1 MGIRQDL
8 SLYSDKEI
16 ANAILSRDTFV
27 TKEYLYIKCYPLFKS
42 IYDNYYTD
50 CCNCKEFID
59 EIYLLVLQPSKA
71 TGKCQIENFK
81 GESTL
86 ASWFKSVCLFYCY
99 NKYNLKKRM
108 PEYERLSV
116 SSNPES
122 ENRLDALL
130 GSTNIDFSA
139 LNRDDAMT
147 IIGQM
152 PNKRYQK
159 IIQLRYVE
167 DKSNEET
174 AEILGMSMDNY
185 YNKHKLAKAQYIQTL
200 RKEEVKNA

>member
-1 MGIRQDL
+1 
-8 SLYSDKEI
+8 
-16 ANAILSRDTFV
+16 
-27 TKEYLYIKCYPLFKS
+27 
-42 IYDNYYTD
+42 
-50 CCNCKEFID
+50 
-59 EIYLLVLQPSKA
+59 
-71 TGKCQIENFK
+71 
-81 GESTL
+81 
-86 ASWFKSVCLFYCY
+86 
-99 NKYNLKKRM
+99 M